1 MMRAINKLITFLQ
14 ESYSELKRVT
24 WPSKEMVLGGTA
36 AVLLV
41 SLVFVL
47 YMWVIDLIVSQIISW
62 ILR

>member
-1 MMRAINKLITFLQ
+1 MRAINNLITFLQ

-24 WPSKEMVLGGTA
+24 WPSREMVLGGTA

-47 YMWVIDLIVSQIISW
+47 YMWIIDLIVSQIISW